1 MNSARTSHVRWLLV
15 FWLFILS
22 AVSYLD
28 RVNISIAG
36 GSIAEAYHLSDVQLG
51 QVFSAMLVGYALF
64 QTVGGRLADRFGPR
78 RVLAA
83 GVAWWGIFTALTAMV
98 PANIAGALLIF
109 VAVRFLLGAGEA
121 VIYPS
126 ANQFIARWI
135 PTTERGIASGWIFAG
150 VGAGAGLTPLIV
162 TYIMVHYG
170 WRSSF
175 WVCSIIG
182 FAVGAMW
189 FVIARDTPAEHPKV
203 SASELALIRSGLTQ
217 PESKSESKPELSNDP
232 RALVPWSRVIQSKEV
247 LAITLSYFCY
257 GYVAWIFF
265 SWFYRYLAKV
275 RGLDLKASAFY
286 TMLPF
291 LAMLVCCLLG
301 GSINDWLT
309 KRLGPRVGRCGLAA
323 FSISLAGI
331 FIAFG
336 SQVQS
341 ARLASVVL
349 AGGAGALYLS
359 QSSFWSVT
367 ADLAGAS
374 AGSVSG
380 FMNMGNQIGAALTA
394 SLTPWI
400 AARFGWTTSFLVA
413 AALCL
418 VGAVSWLFVDPS
430 RQLRVSL
437 ADAGAVQIQSSK
449 YLADQPVNRSPVA
462 RARVGEDLV

>member
-1 MNSARTSHVRWLLV
+1 MPPPMNGARTSNVRWFLV

-28 RVNISIAG
+28 RVNISIAS
-36 GSIAEAYHLSDVQLG
+36 GSIADAYQLSDVQLG
-51 QVFSAMLVGYALF
+51 KVFSAMLVGYALF

-78 RVLAA
+78 RVLAW
-83 GVAWWGIFTALTAMV
+83 GVAWWGVFTALTALV
-98 PANIAGALLIF
+98 PSKIAGALFIF
-109 VAVRFLLGAGEA
+109 VAIRFLLGAGEA

-126 ANQFIARWI
+126 ANQFVARWI
-135 PTTERGIASGWIFAG
+135 PISERGIANGWIFAG
-150 VGAGAGLTPLIV
+150 VGAGAGLTPLII

-175 WVCSIIG
+175 WMCSIIG
-182 FAVGAMW
+182 FAAGAAW
-189 FVIARDTPAEHPKV
+189 FLSARDTPAEHPGV
-203 SASELALIRSGLTQ
+203 SPSELALIRSGLTQ
-217 PESKSESKPELSNDP
+217 GGVKNDP
-232 RALVPWSRVIQSKEV
+232 KGLVSWGRVVQSKEV
-247 LAITLSYFCY
+247 WAVTVSYFCY
-257 GYVAWIFF
+257 GYTAWIFF

-301 GSINDWLT
+301 GAINDRLT
-309 KRLGPRVGRCGLAA
+309 KWRGLRVGRCGLAA
-323 FSISLAGI
+323 FSIAVAGI

-341 ARLASVVL
+341 ARLASIVL

-367 ADLAGAS
+367 ADIAGAS
-374 AGSVSG
+374 SGSVSG
-380 FMNMGNQIGAALTA
+380 FMNMGNQLGAALTA

-400 AARFGWTTSFLVA
+400 ATRFGWTTSFLVA

-418 VGAVSWLFVDPS
+418 VGAASWLVVDPS
-430 RQLRVSL
+430 RRLIASPAIVLPTESSALVSDRL
-437 ADAGAVQIQSSK
+437 
-449 YLADQPVNRSPVA
+449 P
-462 RARVGEDLV
+462 RANP

>member
-1 MNSARTSHVRWLLV
+1 MNSASTSHVRWLLV

-51 QVFSAMLVGYALF
+51 QVFSAMLVGYAIF

-98 PANIAGALLIF
+98 PARIAGALFIF
-109 VAVRFLLGAGEA
+109 VTVRFLLGAGEA

-135 PTTERGIASGWIFAG
+135 PTTERGIANGWIFAG
-150 VGAGAGLTPLIV
+150 VGAGAGLTPLLI
-162 TYIMVHYG
+162 TQIMVRYG
-170 WRSSF
+170 WRTSF

-182 FAVGAMW
+182 FAAGAVW
-189 FVIARDTPAEHPKV
+189 FLVARDTPAEHPKI
-203 SASELALIRSGLTQ
+203 SASELALIRSGLRQ
-217 PESKSESKPELSNDP
+217 QESENDAK
-232 RALVPWSRVIQSKEV
+232 ALVPWGQVIQSKEV

-301 GSINDWLT
+301 GTINDRLT

-323 FSISLAGI
+323 FAISVAGI

-367 ADLAGAS
+367 ADIAGAS

-413 AALCL
+413 AGLCA
-418 VGAVSWLFVDPS
+418 VGAVSWLVVDPS
-430 RQLRVSL
+430 RQLGVVP
-437 ADAGAVQIQSSK
+437 ADAVVFQRQNSKLMSDQSRQVTS
-449 YLADQPVNRSPVA
+449 
-462 RARVGEDLV
+462 

>member
-1 MNSARTSHVRWLLV
+1 VTNGARTSHVRWFLV
-15 FWLFILS
+15 FWLFVLS

-51 QVFSAMLVGYALF
+51 KVFSAMLVGYALF
-64 QTVGGRLADRFGPR
+64 QTIGGRLADRFGPR
-78 RVLAA
+78 RVLAG
-83 GVAWWGIFTALTAMV
+83 GVMWWGIFTALTAMV
-98 PANIAGALLIF
+98 PANIAGALFIF
-109 VAVRFLLGAGEA
+109 VVVRFLLGAGEA

-135 PTTERGIASGWIFAG
+135 PISERGIANGLIFAG
-150 VGAGAGLTPLIV
+150 VGAGAGLTPLLI
-162 TYIMVHYG
+162 TQIMIRYG

-175 WVCSIIG
+175 WACSIIG
-182 FAVGAMW
+182 FAAGAVW
-189 FVIARDTPAEHPKV
+189 FAMARDTPDEHAGV
-203 SASELALIRSGLTQ
+203 TAYELALIRSGLTQ
-217 PESKSESKPELSNDP
+217 TESKNDP
-232 RALVPWSRVIQSKEV
+232 KALMPWSRVMQSKEV
-247 LAITLSYFCY
+247 WAVTLSYFCY

-301 GSINDWLT
+301 GAINDRLT
-309 KRLGPRVGRCGLAA
+309 KRLGPRIGRCGVAA
-323 FSISLAGI
+323 FAIAIAGI

-367 ADLAGAS
+367 ADIAGAS
-374 AGSVSG
+374 SGSVSG

-413 AALCL
+413 AGLCV
-418 VGAVSWLFVDPS
+418 VGALSWLVVDPT
-430 RQLRVSL
+430 RQLRVS
-437 ADAGAVQIQSSK
+437 AGDAATVQIQSSK
-449 YLADQPVNRSPVA
+449 LRSDQSGSRSPVA
-462 RARVGEDLV
+462 RASL

>member
-1 MNSARTSHVRWLLV
+1 MNSARTSHIRWFLV

-98 PANIAGALLIF
+98 PARIAGALFIF
-109 VAVRFLLGAGEA
+109 VTVRFLLGAGEA

-135 PTTERGIASGWIFAG
+135 PTAERGIANGWIFAG
-150 VGAGAGLTPLIV
+150 VGAGAGLTPLLI
-162 TYIMVHYG
+162 TQIMVRYG
-170 WRSSF
+170 WRMSF

-182 FAVGAMW
+182 FAVGAVW
-189 FVIARDTPAEHPKV
+189 FFIARDTPAEHPKV

-217 PESKSESKPELSNDP
+217 QESKNDAK
-232 RALVPWSRVIQSKEV
+232 ALVPWGRVIQSKEV

-301 GSINDWLT
+301 GTINDRLT
-309 KRLGPRVGRCGLAA
+309 TRLGPRVGRCGLAA
-323 FSISLAGI
+323 FAISVAGI

-341 ARLASVVL
+341 ARLASIVL

-367 ADLAGAS
+367 ADIAGAS

-413 AALCL
+413 AGLCA
-418 VGAVSWLFVDPS
+418 VGAVSWLVVDPS
-430 RQLRVSL
+430 RQLGVAP
-437 ADAGAVQIQSSK
+437 ADAVVLQCQSSK
-449 YLADQPVNRSPVA
+449 RVSDQSRQVTS
-462 RARVGEDLV
+462 

>member
-1 MNSARTSHVRWLLV
+1 MNGATTSHVRWFLV
-15 FWLFILS
+15 FWLFVLS

-36 GSIAEAYHLSDVQLG
+36 GSIAEAYQLSDVQLG
-51 QVFSAMLVGYALF
+51 KVFSAMLVGYALF

-78 RVLAA
+78 RVLAG

-98 PANIAGALLIF
+98 PAKIAGALFIF
-109 VAVRFLLGAGEA
+109 VMVRFLLGAGEA

-135 PTTERGIASGWIFAG
+135 PTSERGIANGWIFAG
-150 VGAGAGLTPLIV
+150 VGAGAGLTPLLI
-162 TYIMVHYG
+162 TQIMIRYG
-170 WRSSF
+170 WRTSF

-182 FAVGAMW
+182 FAAGAVW
-189 FVIARDTPAEHPKV
+189 FLIARDTPAEHTGV
-203 SASELALIRSGLTQ
+203 SASELMLIRSGLTQ
-217 PESKSESKPELSNDP
+217 PESKEAEPKNIPKVL
-232 RALVPWSRVIQSKEV
+232 LPWARVMQSKEV
-247 LAITLSYFCY
+247 WAVTLSYFCY

-301 GSINDWLT
+301 GTINDRLT

-323 FSISLAGI
+323 FAIGVAGI
-331 FIAFG
+331 FIACG

-367 ADLAGAS
+367 ADIAGAS
-374 AGSVSG
+374 SGSVSG
-380 FMNMGNQIGAALTA
+380 FMNMGNQLGAALTA

-413 AALCL
+413 AGLCV
-418 VGAVSWLFVDPS
+418 VGAASWLVVDPT
-430 RQLRVSL
+430 RQLRASAANPGTDQL
-437 ADAGAVQIQSSK
+437 QTSKHFSDQSGR
-449 YLADQPVNRSPVA
+449 RSPMV
-462 RARVGEDLV
+462 RASS

>member
-1 MNSARTSHVRWLLV
+1 MNGARTSHVRWFLV
-15 FWLFILS
+15 FWLFVLS

-51 QVFSAMLVGYALF
+51 KVFSAMLVGYALF
-64 QTVGGRLADRFGPR
+64 QMVGGRLADRFGPR
-78 RVLAA
+78 RVLAG
-83 GVAWWGIFTALTAMV
+83 GVMWWGIFTALTAMV
-98 PANIAGALLIF
+98 PAHIAGAIFIF
-109 VAVRFLLGAGEA
+109 VVVRFLLGAGEA

-135 PTTERGIASGWIFAG
+135 PISERGIANGLIFAG
-150 VGAGAGLTPLIV
+150 VGAGAGLTPLII
-162 TYIMVHYG
+162 TYIMFHYG

-182 FAVGAMW
+182 FAAGAVW
-189 FVIARDTPAEHPKV
+189 FVAARDTPNEHAGV
-203 SASELALIRSGLTQ
+203 TAYELALIRSGAQ
-217 PESKSESKPELSNDP
+217 AESKNDP
-232 RALVPWSRVIQSKEV
+232 NALMPWRRVMQSKEV
-247 LAITLSYFCY
+247 WAVTLSYFCY

-301 GSINDWLT
+301 GAINDRLT
-309 KRLGPRVGRCGLAA
+309 KALGPRVGRCGLAA
-323 FSISLAGI
+323 FAIAAAGV

-349 AGGAGALYLS
+349 AGGAGSLYLS

-367 ADLAGAS
+367 VDIAGAS
-374 AGSVSG
+374 SGSVSG
-380 FMNMGNQIGAALTA
+380 FMNMGNQIGAAITA
-394 SLTPWI
+394 TLTPWI

-413 AALCL
+413 AGLCV
-418 VGAVSWLFVDPS
+418 VGAASWLVVDPTRRLRVLPVDPS
-430 RQLRVSL
+430 SVRL
-437 ADAGAVQIQSSK
+437 QSAKRMS
-449 YLADQPVNRSPVA
+449 DQSVGGPPAA
-462 RARVGEDLV
+462 RASS